1 MSQQNIIINTFYSI
15 LIIIIL
21 LWNSFN
27 IYYINDILKNSKD
40 KLKESIIESKIKKKP
55 LIITAYEDTPR
66 YSVTLQVDDT
76 LGLSIGEATYHKYV
90 EFKGTL
96 KLHEVYNNKFNI
108 TSININDN
116 TVTGNW
122 KSTNRCTSVSAKST
136 LTQYDDVGNEI
147 QKSIQNEASNIIDLK
162 VKPLTRSLT
171 LPISFENSHNIITF
185 NNSDFIVS
193 QNAIKGDNTIK
204 GCMMGNIIKG
214 DYVSIESKYIED
226 SYNEYL
232 LIFYDLLQQS
242 FITTIITIII
252 IISIIIVYFI
262 NLFMKNK
269 INISKNIQF
278 TIILF
283 ILGLS
288 ISFISIA
295 NYLEY
300 KLNSKS
306 YDTIGR
312 KFITFKKKMMNEQ
325 SKIGVDTGDTI
336 ELLNTIIIC
345 KINSYINF
353 GLLVILFI
361 TKIYN

>member
-55 LIITAYEDTPR
+55 LIITADEDTLRKPI
-66 YSVTLQVDDT
+66 TLQVDDT
-76 LGLSIGEATYHKYV
+76 LGLSTGTASSYGGE
-90 EFKGTL
+90 G
-96 KLHEVYNNKFNI
+96 KLSTAHTNKFNI
-108 TSININDN
+108 TSIDATYN

-122 KSTNRCTSVSAKST
+122 ISTNRCTSVSAKST
-136 LTQYDDVGNEI
+136 LTQKDVDGQLI
-147 QKSIQNEASNIIDLK
+147 QKSILNEASNIIDLK

-204 GCMMGNIIKG
+204 GCIMGNIIKG

-242 FITTIITIII
+242 FITTIMTIII

-325 SKIGVDTGDTI
+325 SKLGVDAGDTI